1 MVMSEKKKYIS
12 PFIYSAEMKSSQ
24 LLQFSKTG
32 TNQLKQDLTS
42 SQVLDD
48 GVSFGNL
55 SKESGGDEST
65 LW

>member
-1 MVMSEKKKYIS
+1 MSEKKKYIP

-42 SQVLDD
+42 SQVLDN
-48 GVSFGNL
+48 SYCNGNL
-55 SKESGGDEST
+55 SKESDDEGT